1 MTFLGL
7 YTRIYLRRKDLIK
20 KQIMSSW
27 EIQRYS
33 IMLEVDTYDNVS
45 RVLKEEIM
53 KFDR

>member
-1 MTFLGL
+1 
-7 YTRIYLRRKDLIK
+7 
-20 KQIMSSW
+20 MSSW

-33 IMLEVDTYDNVS
+33 ILLEVDRYENVS